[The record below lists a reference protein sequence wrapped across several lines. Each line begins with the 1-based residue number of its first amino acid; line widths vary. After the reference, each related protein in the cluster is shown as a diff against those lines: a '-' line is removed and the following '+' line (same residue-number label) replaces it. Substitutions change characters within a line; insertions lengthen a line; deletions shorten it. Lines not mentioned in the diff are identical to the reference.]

1 MSFVPTSQSRYF
13 SWIVTLT
20 LLALLSWRG
29 VGYAACTESGSYL
42 ACEDWDSDTPPTNW
56 PYRGGPTWHGWTPA
70 NYLCSDPNKSL
81 VTSERAHSGS
91 RSLRQ
96 TSQYINGERP
106 ATDISYS
113 IPASSVVH
121 IRFYVYLTSTADIT
135 AGHFIFINTASAAE
149 IALDWRDCTDQTY
162 RTCGGMYLVPHSY
175 GPEVWNANNLG
186 TSPFN
191 WRAHLNQWVL
201 VEWRVDLRNDLTSL
215 WIDETPQLVNWNV
228 DWSDASASDIIISG
242 WRSLGSTNDQ
252 SYWIDDFVVSTSYIG
267 PRGASGVDTL
277 PPTTS
282 GHSPV
287 KNATGVPA
295 NTNISLHV
303 LDSGDGVNRSSIV
316 MTVNGQTVTP
326 TITGSPADYTV
337 FYNPSVDFSPGQ
349 TVTVT
354 VDASDLHT
362 PPNVMT
368 RDFYRFTVAADT
380 TPPAA
385 PTGVTINVQ

>member
-1 MSFVPTSQSRYF
+1 MSEAPAIQLRHSFWVAA
-13 SWIVTLT
+13 
-20 LLALLSWRG
+20 LALFALVAWHG
-29 VGYAACTESGSYL
+29 IGHAECTESGSYL
-42 ACEDWDSDTPPTNW
+42 ACEDWDLDTPPTNW

-70 NYLCSDPNKSL
+70 NYLSSDANKSL
-81 VTSERAHSGS
+81 VTNERAHSGS
-91 RSLRQ
+91 RCLRQ

-106 ATDISYS
+106 ATDIYYS
-113 IPASSVVH
+113 ITPSPVVH

-135 AGHFIFINTASAAE
+135 AGHFIFVNTASAAE
-149 IALDWRDCTDQTY
+149 IALDWRVCTDQTY
-162 RTCGGMYLVPHSY
+162 KTCGGMYLVPHSY
-175 GPEVWNANNLG
+175 SPEVWNSNNQGG
-186 TSPFN
+186 TAFN
-191 WRAHLNQWVL
+191 WSSHLNEWVL

-215 WIDETPQLVNWNV
+215 WINESPQLLNWSV
-228 DWSDASASDIIISG
+228 DWSDTSASDIIISG
-242 WRSLGSTNDQ
+242 WRSLGTTNDQ

-267 PRGASGVDTL
+267 PRRTSGVDTL

-282 GHSPV
+282 GHLPA
-287 KNATGVPA
+287 KNATEVAA

-303 LDSGDGVNRSSIV
+303 LDTGDGVNRSSIV

-337 FYNPSVDFSPGQ
+337 FYNPPTDFSPGQ

-354 VDASDLHT
+354 VDASDLHS

-368 RDFYRFTVAADT
+368 RESYRFTVAADT

-385 PTGVTINVQ
+385 PTGVTVNVQ